1 MDIDPLLL
9 FRRAPKGLDRARLRT
24 FADTLRDRVALGR
37 PFCAMLTG
45 DSELQDLN
53 RHFLGKDEPTDVLSF
68 PARDPSQSLG
78 DIAISWQ
85 RARAQAAS
93 FGHGIEVEIEIL
105 LLHGLLHLLGH
116 DHESDR
122 GQMRRL
128 ESRWRK
134 ALALPTGLIERVRT
148 APPGPPMS
156 DEKQPSPD
164 QPRTQRAGSGPSR
177 GRARLNGSSQ

>member
-1 MDIDPLLL
+1 
-9 FRRAPKGLDRARLRT
+9 
-24 FADTLRDRVALGR
+24 
-37 PFCAMLTG
+37 MLTG
-45 DSELQDLN
+45 DSDIQDLN
-53 RHFLGKDEPTDVLSF
+53 RDFLDKDEPTDVLSF

-116 DHESDR
+116 DHEADR

-134 ALALPTGLIERVRT
+134 TLGLPTGLIERTRVK
-148 APPGPPMS
+148 G
-156 DEKQPSPD
+156 SPK
-164 QPRTQRAGSGPSR
+164 
-177 GRARLNGSSQ
+177 

>member
-1 MDIDPLLL
+1 MDTDPLLL
-9 FRRAPKGLDRARLRT
+9 FRRAPKGLDRARLRA
-24 FADTLRDRVALGR
+24 FAETLRDRVAGGH
-37 PFCAMLTG
+37 PFCAMLTS
-45 DSELQDLN
+45 DSALQDLN
-53 RHFLGKDEPTDVLSF
+53 RDFLDKDEPTDVLSF
-68 PARDPSQSLG
+68 PARDPSQALG

-93 FGHGIEVEIEIL
+93 FGHAIEVEIEIL

-134 ALALPTGLIERVRT
+134 TLGLPTGLIERARVK
-148 APPGPPMS
+148 G
-156 DEKQPSPD
+156 SPK
-164 QPRTQRAGSGPSR
+164 
-177 GRARLNGSSQ
+177 